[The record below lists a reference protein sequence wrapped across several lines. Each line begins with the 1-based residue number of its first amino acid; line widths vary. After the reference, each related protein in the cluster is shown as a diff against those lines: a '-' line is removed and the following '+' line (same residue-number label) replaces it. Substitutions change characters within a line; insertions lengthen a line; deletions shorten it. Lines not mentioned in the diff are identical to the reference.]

1 MGDSATTGSA
11 NTDGSDANTGGN
23 LTSTVITADAG
34 HLAIAKYTGVAG
46 TTSTVGHGLGAE
58 PELVIIKNR
67 SAGSS
72 NFITFGNEVIGIPS
86 GNSNGNYLLLN
97 TTKGV
102 GAGFGSNPTTITSTT
117 VGLFVQSQAYHNYSG
132 DNFIMWSFKSV
143 PGVCKVGS
151 YTGNGSATAPPY
163 VSVGFK
169 PSWVMIKN
177 AAVARDWVI
186 VDTARTPINVAEEFL
201 FPNLNIAEAARGT
214 ASGSDYAIDVLA
226 DGFLP
231 YTADSAIN
239 GNGNTH
245 VYVAMADIGG
255 NGTLP
260 PVYGR

>member
-1 MGDSATTGSA
+1 MLFDRVRGVGNDLHSNDTAAEVFNANTVQRFLQRGVQVGSDVEVNTANESYVLWQWLLGDSATTGSA

-117 VGLFVQSQAYHNYSG
+117 VGLFVQSQAYHNFSG

-143 PGVCKVGS
+143 PSVCKVGS
-151 YTGNGSATAPPY
+151 YTGNGNADGPY
-163 VSVGFK
+163 IDLGFK
-169 PSWVMIKN
+169 P
-177 AAVARDWVI
+177 AF
-186 VDTARTPINVAEEFL
+186 FL
-201 FPNLNIAEAARGT
+201 SSIFLIRESLLLEDLA
-214 ASGSDYAIDVLA
+214 GSL
-226 DGFLP
+226 
-231 YTADSAIN
+231 
-239 GNGNTH
+239 
-245 VYVAMADIGG
+245 
-255 NGTLP
+255 
-260 PVYGR
+260 